1 MTELIITEKPSSAL
15 KIAAALSDGSPTKK
29 AINKVPYYEISHK
42 GKDILVVSAVGH
54 LYTVA
59 EKTKGKWTYPIFDV
73 EWKVS
78 ADVNKASAF
87 TRKYLNVIKG
97 LAKKADSFVV
107 ATDFDIEGEVIGYN
121 IVRFACK
128 KKDARR
134 MKFSTLTKDELV
146 DSYENSSPHI
156 IWGQAEAGLTRH
168 ELDWLWGINI
178 SRALTL
184 SIKNSTGR
192 HKILSSGRVQGPAL
206 HVLVEREKEIRA
218 FKPVPYWQVELQ
230 AKNGLNAMHTKDKF
244 WEKKEADKVMSHV
257 IGKKAIASD
266 VIATKFEQEP
276 PHPFDLTSLQMEAY
290 RTLRLSPKDTLG
302 IAQELY
308 TASYISYP
316 RTSSNQLSDKL
327 NLKKVISDISKQ
339 PEFKGLANEL
349 LKRARLVP
357 NNGKKSDPAH
367 PAIYPTG
374 IIPESISGKTK
385 DLYELIVRRF
395 LATFA
400 DPAVRQKMEID
411 IDVEGEPFAVSGITT
426 LQPNWHT
433 FYGRFV
439 RHDEVELPSIKKGQ
453 QLDVKEF
460 VLYDKE
466 TQPPKRYTPASIIK
480 VLERKNLGT
489 KATRADIIENLYDR
503 DYVKERAIQVTDL
516 GLHTTEVL
524 EKYSPE
530 IIDEKLTR
538 HFEKEMNMILKD
550 KKKGSEIIEEA
561 KVVLT
566 KILKHFKENEKNI
579 GKGLTEA
586 FTETMNQSS
595 IVGKCPSCGSDLKIM
610 FSKKNKSYFVACSN
624 YPNCKTTFSVPKYSL
639 PKPSGKVCDACGY
652 PVVNMIRKGKKPF
665 EYCINPNC
673 KKKEEW
679 YNSQKNNHSM

>member
-15 KIAAALSDGSPTKK
+15 KIAAALAEGSPTKK
-29 AINKVPYYEISHK
+29 AINKVSYYEIKHK
-42 GKDILVVSAVGH
+42 GREIIVVSAVGH

-59 EKTKGKWTYPIFDV
+59 EKNKGSWTYPIFDV

-128 KKDARR
+128 KKDAKR
-134 MKFSTLTKDELV
+134 MKFSTLTKEELL
-146 DSYENSSPHI
+146 DSYENASPHI
-156 IWGQAEAGLTRH
+156 IWGQAEAGLARH

-184 SIKNSTGR
+184 SIKHSTGR

-230 AKNGLNAMHTKDKF
+230 AKNDLKAMHTKDKF

-257 IGKKAIASD
+257 IGKKAIVSD

-276 PHPFDLTSLQMEAY
+276 PHPFDLTSLQMESY
-290 RTLRLSPKDTLG
+290 RTLRLSPKETLE

-308 TASYISYP
+308 TSSYISYP

-339 PEFKGLANEL
+339 PEFKSLANEL
-349 LKRARLVP
+349 LKRARLLP

-374 IIPESISGKTK
+374 VIPERISGKTK
-385 DLYELIVRRF
+385 DLYDLIVSRF

-400 DPAVRQKMEID
+400 DPAIRQKMEIN
-411 IDVEGEPFAVSGITT
+411 IDVDGEPFAVSGVTT

-516 GLHTTEVL
+516 GLHTIEVL

-538 HFEKEMNMILKD
+538 HFEKEMNMIVKGS
-550 KKKGSEIIEEA
+550 KKGDEIIKEA
-561 KVVLT
+561 KVVLM
-566 KILKHFKENEKNI
+566 KILSHFKENEVNI

-586 FTETMNQSS
+586 FHDTMTQSTV
-595 IVGKCPSCGSDLKIM
+595 VGKCPACGSDLRII
-610 FSKKNKSYFVACSN
+610 FSKKNKSYFVACSS
-624 YPNCKTTFSVPKYSL
+624 YPNCKTTFSLPKYAL
-639 PKPSGKVCDACGY
+639 PKPSGKVCDSCGY
-652 PVVNMIRKGKKPF
+652 PVVNMIRKGKKPY
-665 EYCINPNC
+665 EYCINSNC

-679 YNSQKNNHSM
+679 YNNQRNQSM